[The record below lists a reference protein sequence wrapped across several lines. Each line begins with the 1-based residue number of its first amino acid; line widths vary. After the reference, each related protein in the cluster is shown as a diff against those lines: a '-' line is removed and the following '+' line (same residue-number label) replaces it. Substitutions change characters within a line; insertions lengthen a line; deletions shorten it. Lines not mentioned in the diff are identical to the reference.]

1 MVKVDWALYSHP
13 IRDPYDSAIAYNV
26 TIKAKVDT
34 LTGTLQQ
41 GDWVEITEATLDT
54 GENLMPKLG
63 VDQLWTRK
71 LYDLVRAKIGGLT

>member
-1 MVKVDWALYSHP
+1 MVKVDWTLYPHP
-13 IRDPYDSAIAYNV
+13 IRDPYDPAIAYNV
-26 TIKAKVDT
+26 TIKAKIDT
-34 LTGTLQQ
+34 LTGTPQQ
-41 GDWVEITEATLDT
+41 GDWIEITEATLDT